1 MERSPE
7 EIQQKIEWDHY
18 AILQTAKRE
27 GLRQGLKEGLKE
39 GVYNVA
45 RNLKNQGFNIETI
58 KAATNLSIAE
68 IKKL

>member
-27 GLRQGLKEGLKE
+27 GLRA

-45 RNLKNQGFNIETI
+45 RNLKNQGFTTETI

>member
-1 MERSPE
+1 MERSTE

-18 AILQTAKRE
+18 AILQTARRE

-45 RNLKNQGFNIETI
+45 RNLKNQGFTTETI

>member
-1 MERSPE
+1 MERSPK

-27 GLRQGLKEGLKE
+27 GLRQGLKEG
-39 GVYNVA
+39 VYNVA
-45 RNLKNQGFNIETI
+45 RNLKNQGFTTETI